1 MVSADLISCFYISFQ
16 NDSLAKQVKGLK
28 AKNNELIREH
38 IEMVK
43 DKNSFGIQLQ
53 NQKLDIKRLTS
64 LQSIQAAK
72 ALTESSSLKSQL
84 DERCRHSSL
93 FPKAT
98 MAQPSLQAAAE
109 RRMSSFFAINQLSD
123 ELAQVTIRSLN
134 IENIEPC
141 QSPQIYDA
149 VSMPNS
155 SVAEKSVDLG
165 KTIRDPQ
172 ERECASG
179 IRPELQMRAAEHE
192 NGRQTGKAK
201 SLTSKNIVR
210 SELTE
215 TSLRKE
221 NSMQSCDEG
230 AQGKSSRPRSQVN
243 YKEARNDAE
252 CVKKIMFAI
261 TRYYLQLSLNSK
273 LRQGDDHTLKA
284 QRTFQPTRG
293 SNARDKTALKSD
305 SSVDY

>member
-1 MVSADLISCFYISFQ
+1 
-16 NDSLAKQVKGLK
+16 VKGLK

-43 DKNSFGIQLQ
+43 DKNSFGIQIQ

-72 ALTESSSLKSQL
+72 VLTESSSLKSQL
-84 DERCRHSSL
+84 DERYRHSSL
-93 FPKAT
+93 FPKDFST

-141 QSPQIYDA
+141 QSQIYDA

-165 KTIRDPQ
+165 KTIRDSQ

-179 IRPELQMRAAEHE
+179 IRPELPMRAAEHE

-201 SLTSKNIVR
+201 SQTSRNIVR

-230 AQGKSSRPRSQVN
+230 AQGKSSRQRSQVN
-243 YKEARNDAE
+243 YKEARNDAK
-252 CVKKIMFAI
+252 CVKKCMFAI
-261 TRYYLQLSLNSK
+261 TRHYLQLSLNSK